1 MNKRI
6 HTRSKY
12 QRHPLAQAVINAC
25 GGLAVVIGTPALAD
39 DQSSGRDN
47 ASRLETVE
55 VEAQPYEKPSS
66 PKFTAPL
73 LDTPQTVAII
83 PGDVFNSQGAQNLTD
98 VLRNTPG
105 ISFSAGENGFATNNN
120 NFSLRGFD
128 TSGSIFIDGV
138 RDSGNYPRDV
148 FNLES
153 VEVAKGPAAD
163 NGRGGLAGYVNLV
176 TKSPQ
181 LGDFIRGTATY
192 GTDSTDAD
200 ARARGTFDINR
211 QIGNTSAVRV
221 NLLYQNSGVAGR
233 EHAEAEAVG
242 IAPSIAFGLGT
253 DTRVTLSAQYLDQ
266 SGRPDWGVP
275 GALIRGT
282 INYNAAAARA
292 DRDNFYGLASDFD
305 DNDSLALLAK
315 IEHDFGNG
323 FTLGNVTRWSQTERK
338 ALYTVP
344 SAFNAGTQLVT
355 GQIQAYQRDNDGLA
369 NLTNLSGTFATGSI
383 THTLSAGL
391 ELSRESS
398 DALRYGTTNTPTTP
412 VLAPDFRRVVA
423 QFPTPTQSNEVDI
436 DSVAV
441 YVYDTIKFSEHWQVT
456 GGLRGERYK
465 VDITSRNIDGSSQGT
480 ADGYHLSETTL
491 SGKLGVVYKPSENG
505 SLYAS
510 IGIAALPP
518 GSWLSNPD
526 ISRTGDNAFP
536 GLVGQNNDEA
546 KPQRSVNHEIGV
558 KWNFFDDRLTTSA
571 AVFSTERR
579 SVAISGKEPGQP
591 TSPTVLR
598 GYGKQRVQGIELG
611 ISGQITDAWTIFAG
625 AVILDSERELSDY
638 LAAAHRE
645 ANASDYGTVQSVDGD
660 ELAFTPKRSANLW
673 TTYRFASGLV
683 LGGGVQHVSESWA
696 GRPDDADRI
705 IPNGRF
711 GKLPGYTVT
720 NLMASYA
727 FNEHVSLRLNI
738 DNVTDKLYATSGNWP
753 MTRVFLG
760 PPRSYLLSA
769 DFRF

>member
-1 MNKRI
+1 MN
-6 HTRSKY
+6 TRNGNRGRLP
-12 QRHPLAQAVINAC
+12 QRPLALAIVNTL
-25 GGLAVVIGTPALAD
+25 GSLAVAFALPAFAED
-39 DQSSGRDN
+39 PSATDE
-47 ASRLETVE
+47 ASQLETVE
-55 VEAQPYEKPSS
+55 VEGRPVGKPAS

-73 LDTPQTVAII
+73 LDTPQTVSII
-83 PGDVFNSQGAQNLTD
+83 PAEVFNSQGAQNLTD

-128 TSGSIFIDGV
+128 TSGSIYIDGV

-148 FNLES
+148 FNLET

-163 NGRGGLAGYVNLV
+163 NGRGGMAGYVNLV
-176 TKSPQ
+176 TKSAS
-181 LGDFIRGTATY
+181 LADFTRGTASY
-192 GTDSTDAD
+192 GADSTDAD
-200 ARARGTFDINR
+200 ARARATFDLNR
-211 QIGNTSAVRV
+211 QIGETSAVRV
-221 NLLYQNSGVAGR
+221 NLLYQDSGIAGR
-233 EHAEAEAVG
+233 EHAEADAVG

-253 DTRVTLSAQYLDQ
+253 DTRITLSAQYLEQ

-282 INYNAAAARA
+282 INYDAAAARA
-292 DRDNFYGLASDFD
+292 DRDLFYGLASDFD

-323 FTLGNVTRWSQTERK
+323 FTLGNVTRWSDTERK
-338 ALYTVP
+338 ALYSVP
-344 SAFNAGTQLVT
+344 SAFNAQTQLVT
-355 GQIQAYQRDNDGLA
+355 AQTQAYQRDNDGLA
-369 NLTNLSGTFATGSI
+369 NLTNLTGTFSTGSLA
-383 THTLSAGL
+383 HTLSAGL
-391 ELSRESS
+391 ELSREGS
-398 DALRYGTTNTPTTP
+398 DALRFGTSNAPLTP
-412 VLAPDFRRVVA
+412 VLAPDFRRAVA
-423 QFPTPTQSNEVDI
+423 RFPQATQSNKVDI

-441 YVYDTIKFSEHWQVT
+441 YVYDTIKFNDQWQLT
-456 GGLRGERYK
+456 GGLRGERYE
-465 VDITSRNIDGSSQGT
+465 VDIASKNLDGTPQGS
-480 ADGYHLSETTL
+480 ADGYRLSDTSL
-491 SGKLGVVYKPSENG
+491 SGKLGLVYKPSENG

-510 IGIAALPP
+510 IGIATLPP

-546 KPQRSVNHEIGV
+546 KPQRSVNHELGV
-558 KWNFFDDRLTTSA
+558 KWNFFDERLIATA

-579 SVAISGKEPGQP
+579 SVAIAGKEPGQP
-591 TSPTVLR
+591 DSPTVLR
-598 GYGKQRVQGIELG
+598 GYGKQHVDGIELG
-611 ISGQITDAWTIFAG
+611 ISGRLTEAWTIFAG

-638 LAAAHRE
+638 LAAAHRQ
-645 ANASDYGTVQSVDGD
+645 ANPNDYGAVTSVDGD

-673 TTYRFASGLV
+673 TTYQFGSGLII
-683 LGGGVQHVSESWA
+683 GGGVQHVGESWA

-727 FNEHVSLRLNI
+727 VSEQISLRLNI
-738 DNVTDKLYATSGNWP
+738 DNVGDKLYATSGNWP